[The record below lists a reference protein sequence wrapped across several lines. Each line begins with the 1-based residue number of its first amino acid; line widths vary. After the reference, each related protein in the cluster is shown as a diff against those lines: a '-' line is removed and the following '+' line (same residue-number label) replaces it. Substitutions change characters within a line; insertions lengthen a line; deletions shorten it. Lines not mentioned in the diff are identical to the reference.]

1 MHVHALMYQTFIYI
15 CVILLH
21 NIHSQVTDE
30 SLKEAIRSSIV
41 NTLASNC
48 SCSFQE
54 GYISGEI
61 FTCADDGSAYYRANV
76 TSFGVTNSSKL
87 VEYIE
92 TWVSTFPRIQMGSLI
107 FSFDPTC
114 PTQYNSNE
122 DPACHVPPSET
133 PTTTNDDNNNL
144 VLIIVVIVVVMVM
157 LLVLIII
164 SGIIVYYLYRKNK

>member
-1 MHVHALMYQTFIYI
+1 MHSCIKPLYYMR
-15 CVILLH
+15 ILLY

-30 SLKEAIRSSIV
+30 SLKKAIRSSIV

-48 SCSFQE
+48 SCSFHE
-54 GYISGEI
+54 EYISGEI

-76 TSFGVTNSSKL
+76 TSFGATNSSKL
-87 VEYIE
+87 VEYIK
-92 TWVSTFPRIQMGSLI
+92 TWVSTFPRIQMGNLI

-114 PTQYNSNE
+114 PTQYSSND

-133 PTTTNDDNNNL
+133 PTTANNNNNNM
-144 VLIIVVIVVVMVM
+144 VLIIVVIVVMVM

>member
-1 MHVHALMYQTFIYI
+1 MR
-15 CVILLH
+15 ILLH

-54 GYISGEI
+54 EYISGEI
-61 FTCADDGSAYYRANV
+61 FTCANDGSAYYRANV
-76 TSFGVTNSSKL
+76 TSFGATNSSKL

-92 TWVSTFPRIQMGSLI
+92 TWVSTSPRIQMGSLI
-107 FSFDPTC
+107 FSFDPAC
-114 PTQYNSNE
+114 PTQYSSND
-122 DPACHVPPSET
+122 DPACRVPPSET
-133 PTTTNDDNNNL
+133 PTDNDDNNNM